1 MIMHLK
7 CFKINHDIRQ
17 DVFRMIHAL
26 FLFYNIK
33 KEKTIMTIEEKKE
46 LCTKAFINWFLQERE
61 NYDLKNHDKE
71 VAELFTS
78 QVLLKKFDAF
88 GIDIVL
94 PDMLLMILHICTNN
108 NPGQVQ
114 IILKDL
120 LNNIKER
127 KGSIKPG
134 YVITSNDF
142 SLCFAWNFPIIEI
155 PEINIKYES
164 LWMGQK
170 IEIDKHNPMMSDNLC
185 DTVDWWKEVME

>member
-1 MIMHLK
+1 
-7 CFKINHDIRQ
+7 
-17 DVFRMIHAL
+17 
-26 FLFYNIK
+26 
-33 KEKTIMTIEEKKE
+33 MTIEEKKE
-46 LCTKAFINWFLQERE
+46 LCTKALVSWFMQEQDNR
-61 NYDLKNHDKE
+61 DFKNHDKE
-71 VAELFTS
+71 ISELFTS
-78 QVLLKKFDAF
+78 KVLLKKFDVF

-94 PDMLLMILHICTNN
+94 PDMLLMILCICTNN
-108 NPGQVQ
+108 NPGQIQ

-120 LNNIKER
+120 LNSIKKR
-127 KGSIKPG
+127 TGPIKPG
-134 YVITSNDF
+134 YIITSNDF

>member
-1 MIMHLK
+1 
-7 CFKINHDIRQ
+7 
-17 DVFRMIHAL
+17 
-26 FLFYNIK
+26 
-33 KEKTIMTIEEKKE
+33 MTIEEKKE

-61 NYDLKNHDKE
+61 NHDLKNHDKE

-155 PEINIKYES
+155 PEINTKYES

-170 IEIDKHNPMMSDNLC
+170 IETDKPLMSDNLC

>member
-7 CFKINHDIRQ
+7 CFKINHDIKQ
-17 DVFRMIHAL
+17 GVFRMIHTL

-46 LCTKAFINWFLQERE
+46 LCTKAFINWFLQERD
-61 NYDLKNHDKE
+61 NHDFKNHDKE
-71 VAELFTS
+71 IADLFTS
-78 QVLLKKFDAF
+78 QVLLKKFDVF
-88 GIDIVL
+88 DIDIVL

-120 LNNIKER
+120 LNDIKKR

-134 YVITSNDF
+134 YVITTNDF
-142 SLCFAWNFPIIEI
+142 SLYFIRDFPIVEV
-155 PEINIKYES
+155 PEINAKYES

-170 IEIDKHNPMMSDNLC
+170 IENNDSFGSDNLC
-185 DTVDWWKEVME
+185 DTIEWWKEVMEC

>member
-1 MIMHLK
+1 
-7 CFKINHDIRQ
+7 
-17 DVFRMIHAL
+17 
-26 FLFYNIK
+26 
-33 KEKTIMTIEEKKE
+33 MTIEEKKD
-46 LCTKAFINWFLQERE
+46 LCTKALITWFMQEQE
-61 NYDLKNHDKE
+61 NHDFKNHDKE
-71 VAELFTS
+71 IAELFTS
-78 QVLLKKFDAF
+78 QVLLKKFDVF

-108 NPGQVQ
+108 NPGQIQ

-120 LNNIKER
+120 LNSIKKR

-155 PEINIKYES
+155 SEINIKYES

-170 IEIDKHNPMMSDNLC
+170 IERDKNNPMISDNLC